1 MSEVRQRR
9 PSSWAIVELTRMGER
24 KAEDGTLA
32 PLLRDAM
39 SLPIDHPVFIPSKTY
54 VSGGRRITI
63 HLMEGY
69 VFIGSDGRDLPQPS
83 RLDQP
88 YVRRLLT
95 TPTANGGRVLS
106 VLTDQKVKGMEA
118 DLAKHIGDDSKVGSN
133 VSVTTGM
140 YSKMEGVVIDT
151 TTTGNLVVRF
161 RMRSLD
167 VIAEVPRSFT
177 VPSDK
182 LEGDDV

>member
-9 PSSWAIVELTRMGER
+9 PTSWAIVELTRMGER
-24 KAEDGTLA
+24 KAEDGTLP

-39 SLPIDHPVFIPSKTY
+39 SLPSDHPVFIPSKTY

-69 VFIGSDGRDLPQPS
+69 AFVGSDGRDLPQPS
-83 RLDQP
+83 RTDQP
-88 YVRRLLT
+88 YIKRLLT

-106 VLTDQKVKGMEA
+106 VLPDIKVRGMEA
-118 DLAKHIGDDSKVGSN
+118 DLAKHVGDDSNVGSN
-133 VSVTTGM
+133 VSVTTGI
-140 YSKMEGVVIDT
+140 YAKMEGEVVDT
-151 TTTGNLVVRF
+151 TPSGNLIVRF

-167 VIAEVPRSFT
+167 LIAEVPRSFT
-177 VPSDK
+177 VPCD
-182 LEGDDV
+182 GTGGADV